1 MSRISNWFYKF
12 EPKYFLENLVSG
24 QFYEYLFPF
33 LLIYALFYTVLSSK
47 KISLF
52 RNGTILNK
60 AAVFTISISI
70 SLFSVYFKLPSG
82 YTIGKLL
89 SILFPNISTITI
101 VILCLYIIGAMLGKN
116 FFNGVF
122 DKRKSAFGVLT
133 IAGISLGLVIFYVGI
148 AFGMWDYMPFDE
160 YGMANVVI
168 ATLFIILSVV
178 LFLTRLAGYGFI
190 LSIVTIKFI
199 ADGGD
204 GFILN
209 YFIDPAMFVLILIV
223 FLLTWMNSEGEEKI
237 LLKRDM
243 QEQKEALSEYKNR
256 NNGKLY
262 DDYKSRIQDITDSG
276 LQSNQK
282 KWNKKYPGESWEN

>member
-1 MSRISNWFYKF
+1 MSNITNWFYEF
-12 EPKYFLENLVSG
+12 QPKDFLENLVSA

-33 LLIYALFYTVLSSK
+33 LLIYSLFYTVLNSK

-70 SLFSVYFKLPSG
+70 SLFSIYFELPSG

-101 VILCLYIIGAMLGKN
+101 VILSLYIVGSMMGKN

-122 DKRKSAFGVLT
+122 DKKKSAFGVYT
-133 IAGISLGLVIFYVGI
+133 IAGISVGLVIFYVGI

-160 YGMANVVI
+160 IGMANVVL
-168 ATLFIILSVV
+168 AVLFIILSIVF
-178 LFLTRLAGYGFI
+178 FLIHLAGYGFI

-204 GFILN
+204 DFILN

-223 FLLTWMNSEGEEKI
+223 FLLTWMNSEGEEKK

-243 QEQKEALSEYKNR
+243 QEQKEALDGYRNR
-256 NNGKLY
+256 NDGKLQ
-262 DDYKSRIQDITDSG
+262 DDYKSRKQDVTGSG
-276 LQSNQK
+276 LQSNQE
-282 KWNKKYPGESWEN
+282 KWNKKYPNESWEN